1 MSYPNYKQREEKTM
15 EQEIA
20 NQLKD
25 FETWKSANKAQQE
38 DLSDAIITFR
48 TLSDYFANRY
58 LNKDTNKGFFIG
70 FLIEDYYHDFVQVML
85 DDFDEALEDYYVN
98 ESKHDNLINYTE
110 DLIDQSANFK
120 KVVKKI
126 KEIYRLNQTTIDAY
140 ADKHGMAK
148 LDDISANYVGDIY

>member
-1 MSYPNYKQREEKTM
+1 MSYPNYKQRKKIM
-15 EQEIA
+15 EQEII

-25 FETWKSANKAQQE
+25 FETWKSANKTQQE

-48 TLSDYFANRY
+48 TLSNYFANRY
-58 LNKDTNKGFFIG
+58 LNKGTNKGFFIG

-85 DDFDEALEDYYVN
+85 YDFDEALEDYYVN

-148 LDDISANYVGDIY
+148 LDDITANYVGDIY

>member
-1 MSYPNYKQREEKTM
+1 M
-15 EQEIA
+15 EQEII

-25 FETWKSANKAQQE
+25 FETWKSANKTQQE

-85 DDFDEALEDYYVN
+85 YDFDKALEDYYVN

-120 KVVKKI
+120 KVIKKI
-126 KEIYRLNQTTIDAY
+126 KEIYKLNQNTIDAY

-148 LDDISANYVGDIY
+148 LDDITANYVGDIY